1 MAYVRVRPSPGV
13 LERRVDGAPPAKCE
27 RSKRADDE
35 EDGEKE
41 EGQTSSEMHQSEGT
55 ELLAGGEH
63 DEVMVQGE
71 QVQSSVEE
79 ECEDPTK
86 TQECVMTSGSN
97 STMENPMRQ
106 ETGKASEDDKND
118 KNSLDLKSSEP
129 SQLDQ
134 TDDQQPNV
142 SQSLSEVDPS
152 SVCMRQEGDKFAE
165 GRRFD
170 RSSAGGQWYH
180 ISDSQV
186 SAVSENKVLSSQAF
200 LLFYERLPLVK
211 NTSAL
216 HE

>member
-1 MAYVRVRPSPGV
+1 MAYVRVRPSSGV
-13 LERRVDGAPPAKCE
+13 PERGVDGTPPAKCG
-27 RSKRADDE
+27 RSRSADTGK
-35 EDGEKE
+35 DGEKEE
-41 EGQTSSEMHQSEGT
+41 EGQTSSKMHQSEDT

-63 DEVMVQGE
+63 DAVMVQGE

-97 STMENPMRQ
+97 SSVENPMKQ
-106 ETGKASEDDKND
+106 ESSKASEDDKNGE
-118 KNSLDLKSSEP
+118 KSLDLKISEP
-129 SQLDQ
+129 TQLDQ
-134 TDDQQPNV
+134 TNEAPNV
-142 SQSLSEVDPS
+142 SQSPSEVDPS
-152 SVCMRQEGDKFAE
+152 SICMQQEGDMFAE

-186 SAVSENKVLSSQAF
+186 SAVSENKVLGSQAF

-211 NTSAL
+211 NTSTS
-216 HE
+216 

>member
-1 MAYVRVRPSPGV
+1 MAYVRVRPSSDVP
-13 LERRVDGAPPAKCE
+13 ERGVDGTPPAKCG
-27 RSKRADDE
+27 RSRSADTGK
-35 EDGEKE
+35 DGEKEE
-41 EGQTSSEMHQSEGT
+41 EGQTSSKMHQSEDT

-63 DEVMVQGE
+63 DAVMVQGE

-97 STMENPMRQ
+97 SSVENPMKQ
-106 ETGKASEDDKND
+106 ESGKASEDDKNGE
-118 KNSLDLKSSEP
+118 KSLDLKSSEP
-129 SQLDQ
+129 MQLDQ
-134 TDDQQPNV
+134 ANDAPNV

-152 SVCMRQEGDKFAE
+152 SICMQQEGDMFAE

-186 SAVSENKVLSSQAF
+186 SAVSENKVLGSQAF
-200 LLFYERLPLVK
+200 LLFYERLPLVE
-211 NTSAL
+211 NTSTS
-216 HE
+216 